1 MIMLVKPN
9 AAWARLKVACLHSLT
24 VAWSY
29 LLAAAG
35 AALEAVNQLGDALG
49 DPQLK
54 QQIADAI
61 GDTTMAARALLAI
74 AAVTF
79 LARIRSLGKQP

>member
-1 MIMLVKPN
+1 MLN
-9 AAWARLKVACLHSLT
+9 MLSAAWVRLKSACLHSLT

-29 LLAAAG
+29 VLAAAG

-79 LARIRSLGKQP
+79 MARIRTLRKQP

>member
-1 MIMLVKPN
+1 MTMLDQLK
-9 AAWARLKVACLHSLT
+9 AAWARLEAACLHSLT

-49 DPQLK
+49 DPNLK
-54 QQIADAI
+54 DQISAAI
-61 GDTTMAARALLAI
+61 GDAQTAARALLAI

-79 LARIRSLGKQP
+79 MARIRSLRKQP

>member
-1 MIMLVKPN
+1 MLKEFWSRGK
-9 AAWARLKVACLHSLT
+9 AACLHSLT

-29 LLAAAG
+29 LLAAVG
-35 AALEAVNQLGDALG
+35 AALEAISQLGDAVG
-49 DPQLK
+49 DPALK

-74 AAVTF
+74 AAITF
-79 LARIRSLGKQP
+79 LARIRSLRKPT

>member
-1 MIMLVKPN
+1 MLKELWSK
-9 AAWARLKVACLHSLT
+9 AKAACLHSLT

-29 LLAAAG
+29 VLAAAG
-35 AALEAVNQLGDALG
+35 AALEAAGQLGDVLG
-49 DPQLK
+49 DPALK

-61 GDTTMAARALLAI
+61 GDATMAARALLAI

-79 LARIRSLGKQP
+79 LARLRSLRKAS